1 MNRNIL
7 ILGGSSLL
15 AINWAVSNRDTFD
28 IFIGINRRK
37 ININGVKS
45 ISIDMESVDE
55 IKKIINKINPL
66 FIVNSIGLTNIETCE
81 SNPKLAE
88 LTNVKIVSN
97 IAEAAHCSNKQLIH
111 ISSDHLFQGNQSF
124 LSEDAK
130 AHPLNTYAKTK
141 VEAEKIVLNKN
152 SHNLI
157 IRTNFYG
164 WGSSYRKSF
173 SDFIIQNLREDRR
186 VYLFK
191 DIYYSPILIKRLVAF
206 IIELFNKNANG
217 IFNIVSDDRISKYE
231 FGLMVASEFNLN
243 KKLIIPILFSDNLNL
258 VKRPY
263 DMSLSNKKISKLFN
277 CKIGSVVDDL
287 KRLKEEEE
295 NGIAQELKEL

>member
-1 MNRNIL
+1 MNRNVL

-15 AINWAVSNRDTFD
+15 AINWAVANRDTFD
-28 IFIGINRRK
+28 IFIGINRRQ
-37 ININGVKS
+37 IDINGVKS

-97 IAEAAHCSNKQLIH
+97 IAEATNYSNKQLIH

-173 SDFIIQNLREDRR
+173 SDFVIQNLRENQR

-206 IIELFNKNANG
+206 IIELFNKNAIG

-243 KKLIIPILFSDNLNL
+243 KELIIPILFSDNLNL
-258 VKRPY
+258 VERPR
-263 DMSLSNKKISKLFN
+263 DMSLSNKKISKFIN
-277 CKIGSVVDDL
+277 CKIGSVADDL
-287 KRLKEEEE
+287 KRLKAEEE
-295 NGIAQELKEL
+295 NGIAQELKVL